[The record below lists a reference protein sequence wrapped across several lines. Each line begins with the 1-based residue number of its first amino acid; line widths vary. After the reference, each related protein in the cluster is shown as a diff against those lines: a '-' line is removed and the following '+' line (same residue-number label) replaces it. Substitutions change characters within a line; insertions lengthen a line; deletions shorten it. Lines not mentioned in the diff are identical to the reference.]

1 MKRSMDKVQE
11 KPKIGLTEEIVGIT
25 EYLSDRELKFTG
37 ILKHRYSDFNVHE
50 IDPNNE
56 IVKLDNLTTIE
67 TENGNEE
74 EEEKEEKKEIE
85 EEEEEEESP
94 TKKTQQ
100 ILTKIFDEK
109 IVQNFIEW
117 VTKNDLGN
125 PTFEFPTTTEKE
137 VRTTVHKSIKQAY
150 PNLTTHTGTSQN
162 VIADLT
168 KESSRSTF
176 ERRRGNNNN
185 TRWPKNRPKH
195 LQFVLYKENKTSNEI
210 FGLLARFLRLNEK
223 YFKIAGLK
231 DKRGITTQLCSYQKL
246 DGQRLLDLNRRL
258 RGFKVGNCKY
268 VNTPLSLG
276 SLQGNHFKVILR
288 NVQGDKQKI
297 EESIAHCSKY
307 GFINYFG
314 MQRFG
319 ENVNAPTH
327 KIGLAIIQKDWEK
340 AVKLIMSPRGS
351 EKFRVQKAKN
361 IFLNENNYRQC
372 ERMLDRNMNVEK
384 NICRS
389 LNRDNDDWRGAIMA
403 IPKYLKALYLH
414 SYQSY
419 IWNTV
424 TSARIK
430 HSHQIIEGDVIK
442 VDGKYQVIT
451 EKEIISNKYSLKDVY
466 LPLPGP
472 KKDLVLPK
480 NQFGE
485 MFVDLLKKDSINFD
499 SFNSL
504 QKVFICS
511 GDFRSI
517 IAIPGEIKFSFTN
530 YTDSTISLIETDW
543 QILERKRSNK
553 EENEKQKEQEKEQ
566 EKGKEQENEKEE
578 EKNKQEKEQEKEKE
592 KDTEK
597 EKETKKDIE
606 IEKEKG
612 NENENE
618 NENEPKQLLALQLEF
633 SLKSSQYAT
642 MFIREISKMKTSRH
656 YQVALKSGES
666 NTLKKRRRNY

>member
-1 MKRSMDKVQE
+1 MKRSIDKDQE
-11 KPKIGLTEEIVGIT
+11 RPKIGLTEEVVGIT

-56 IVKLDNLTTIE
+56 IVKLDNITTIE

-74 EEEKEEKKEIE
+74 EEKKEEKN

-94 TKKTQQ
+94 AKKTQQ
-100 ILTKIFDEK
+100 TLTKIFDEK
-109 IVQNFIEW
+109 IVQNFIGW
-117 VTKNDLGN
+117 VTKNDLSN
-125 PTFEFPTTTEKE
+125 PTFQFPTTQDKE
-137 VRTTVHKSIKQAY
+137 ARTTVHKSIKQGY
-150 PNLTTHTGTSQN
+150 PNLTTHTGSNQC

-176 ERRRGNNNN
+176 ERRGNNNN
-185 TRWPKNRPKH
+185 SRWPKNRPKH

-231 DKRGITTQLCSYQKL
+231 DKRGITTQLCTYQQL

-276 SLQGNHFKVILR
+276 TLKGNLFKVILR
-288 NVQGDKQKI
+288 NVEGDKQKI

-319 ENVNAPTH
+319 ENVKAPTH
-327 KIGLAIIQKDWEK
+327 KIGLAIIQQEWEK
-340 AVKLIMSPRGS
+340 AVRLIMSPRGS
-351 EKFRVQKAKN
+351 EKFRVQKAKK

-372 ERMLDRNMNVEK
+372 ERMLDRNMYVEK
-384 NICRS
+384 NICRN
-389 LNRDNDDWRGAIMA
+389 LNRDNNNWKGAIMA
-403 IPKYLKALYLH
+403 IPKHLKALYIH

-430 HSHQIIEGDVIK
+430 HSHQIIEGDLIK
-442 VDGKYQVIT
+442 ADGKYRVIT
-451 EKEIISNKYSLKDVY
+451 QKEINSNKYSLKDLY

-517 IAIPGEIKFSFTN
+517 IAIPGEIKFSFIK
-530 YTDSTISLIETDW
+530 YTDSTISLIENDW
-543 QILERKRSNK
+543 QILERKRSKSK
-553 EENEKQKEQEKEQ
+553 ENEEEQQKEQGTEQKKETEEEQEQEKQKKQ
-566 EKGKEQENEKEE
+566 EKGEEKAKNTETKEGTGKGGEKE
-578 EKNKQEKEQEKEKE
+578 
-592 KDTEK
+592 
-597 EKETKKDIE
+597 IE
-606 IEKEKG
+606 I
-612 NENENE
+612 ENENE
-618 NENEPKQLLALQLEF
+618 NEKEREKEPKELLALQLEF

-642 MFIREISKMKTSRH
+642 MFVREISKMKTSRN
-656 YQVALKSGES
+656 YQVSLKSGER
-666 NTLKKRRRNY
+666 NTMKKRRRNFKN